1 MILKTSISPLDGIS
15 IVVFRSLFL
24 KVNKYTH
31 GPRQGVSVLLTGRP
45 QCNYR
50 RSHWACW
57 AVSSKISGRRL
68 RRGNFR
74 SFFHNIKNSCYFRSI
89 SIHQLDLVQNF
100 FSNLLLLFRSASAQK
115 SVYLMFRPVLGIP
128 LCVYERV
135 RLKTWA
141 LSLLPKERCFQKR
154 LATDLLR
161 KKNPKK
167 IFFKVLQP
175 FKFWVLL

>member
-1 MILKTSISPLDGIS
+1 MQIPYRRLYGFVL
-15 IVVFRSLFL
+15 LL
-24 KVNKYTH
+24 AQHLLN
-31 GPRQGVSVLLTGRP
+31 QGVSVLLTGRP

-135 RLKTWA
+135 RLKT
-141 LSLLPKERCFQKR
+141 
-154 LATDLLR
+154 
-161 KKNPKK
+161 
-167 IFFKVLQP
+167 
-175 FKFWVLL
+175 

>member
-1 MILKTSISPLDGIS
+1 MQKSNFPPRDRNSISAKDFVPKGRAA
-15 IVVFRSLFL
+15 VFG
-24 KVNKYTH
+24 TID
-31 GPRQGVSVLLTGRP
+31 QGVSVLLTGRP

-115 SVYLMFRPVLGIP
+115 SVYLMFRPVVGIP

-154 LATDLLR
+154 LDWPVDRLFLSPYQ
-161 KKNPKK
+161 KGP
-167 IFFKVLQP
+167 LQ
-175 FKFWVLL
+175 F

>member
-1 MILKTSISPLDGIS
+1 MIFRKKLRFYSNSPGGGSRARVSIHGIQ
-15 IVVFRSLFL
+15 
-24 KVNKYTH
+24 KVL
-31 GPRQGVSVLLTGRP
+31 QGVSVLLTGRP

-115 SVYLMFRPVLGIP
+115 SVYLMFCPVLGIP

-135 RLKTWA
+135 RLKT
-141 LSLLPKERCFQKR
+141 
-154 LATDLLR
+154 
-161 KKNPKK
+161 
-167 IFFKVLQP
+167 
-175 FKFWVLL
+175 